1 MKTNKLWMA
10 DYSTG
15 EVDEVQYPQL
25 YDRGVTAIL
34 TDYRPTDEQAA
45 AACAAGTGHG
55 EAAELL
61 NGIAVTMGWENVR
74 RPNWRVVPR
83 EGDDSCSPLSWPQ
96 DLLDR
101 FWATVAEALREQ
113 HPEPRRWAVGT
124 IDRLQRPLAEAA
136 KDETG
141 KFYSVF
147 SRRLTETEI
156 NYLRG
161 DMLEGVTAVLGGV
174 KVYLS
179 SAIYQ
184 RQYWSTWLPM
194 LRKTPIMLG

>member
-1 MKTNKLWMA
+1 MSKNL
-10 DYSTG
+10 D
-15 EVDEVQYPQL
+15 
-25 YDRGVTAIL
+25 
-34 TDYRPTDEQAA
+34 AA
-45 AACAAGTGHG
+45 
-55 EAAELL
+55 
-61 NGIAVTMGWENVR
+61 
-74 RPNWRVVPR
+74 
-83 EGDDSCSPLSWPQ
+83 
-96 DLLDR
+96 
-101 FWATVAEALREQ
+101 AEALREQ
-113 HPEPRRWAVGT
+113 HPEPQLWAVGT

-147 SRRLTETEI
+147 SRRLTDRELG
-156 NYLRG
+156 YLRG

-194 LRKTPIMLG
+194 RQEGTYISGYGIDELRKEIVKMLDGEGESDD